1 MLRHL
6 NQNIPNSSTPPT
18 YTTRPRRASD
28 GQDRMFVS
36 KAQFKDMI
44 ERGEFVEYTVSGAGH
59 YYGRRFKDF
68 LGNVAIIE
76 VTLDGKKHYEKLFA
90 NVFTVYLDPDPAI
103 TEEERAKAIYK
114 RGGITKEEAKRRAK
128 KATETVARSKKMQFD
143 LRVTMMRG
151 KYHEGAKKVLS
162 EIPLVN
168 PSADFTLLRTG
179 YDTLPV
185 RLRWYI
191 SPTKQSRSK

>member
-1 MLRHL
+1 
-6 NQNIPNSSTPPT
+6 
-18 YTTRPRRASD
+18 
-28 GQDRMFVS
+28 
-36 KAQFKDMI
+36 MI

-68 LGNVAIIE
+68 RGNVAIIE
-76 VTLDGKKHYEKLFA
+76 VTLDGKKHYEKRFA

-103 TEEERAKAIYK
+103 TEEERAKAIYR

-143 LRVTMMRG
+143 LRVTMMKG

-162 EIPLVN
+162 
-168 PSADFTLLRTG
+168 
-179 YDTLPV
+179 
-185 RLRWYI
+185 
-191 SPTKQSRSK
+191 